1 MLFQK
6 HPALCPLT
14 PPPGGLIDAALRLS
28 LCQPETPRPYV
39 WPPRRAPSRLCSV
52 AAIRRLGGRICA
64 PGAGAPRLPAQN
76 MPGGKRTPAQTPS
89 NAARKLSLFPGL
101 LPLAGGA
108 TVRPALRSEA
118 SRLAAVPP
126 APLASG
132 LARPSLPTTPPGLP
146 LHLPLSA
153 LLPQATAHH
162 SPSPQPP
169 LDPGSL
175 PRPAR
180 PSSLAA
186 TAISAL

>member
-1 MLFQK
+1 MTPRFG
-6 HPALCPLT
+6 CPCVSRR
-14 PPPGGLIDAALRLS
+14 PPGLTFGLLVGPPAGSARSPPSDGWGADLR
-28 LCQPETPRPYV
+28 T
-39 WPPRRAPSRLCSV
+39 WSR
-52 AAIRRLGGRICA
+52 CA
-64 PGAGAPRLPAQN
+64 PPACTEHARRKTN
-76 MPGGKRTPAQTPS
+76 TRPDPS